1 VGVRRFNFVMMMV
14 VGGDVVLRGCSDV
27 VLRGCSDKGCCDVEE
42 LKWRWLDLVTLR
54 FGVAVCD
61 GIFIG
66 YLIL

>member
-14 VGGDVVLRGCSDV
+14 VGGDV

-61 GIFIG
+61 EIFIG